1 MKEDIMFVKDAVEE
15 CLSEDERARNDD
27 KWLIIQ
33 VLRKMKFD
41 VFIPYGKLK
50 DMPAFESITRCRRKL
65 QEEGMYLADEKIIEK
80 RDKERNNMTKIEDW
94 FGGKTNE
101 TKNKKEVF

>member
-1 MKEDIMFVKDAVEE
+1 MKDDMMLVKDAVEQ
-15 CLSEDERARNDD
+15 CLDEDERARNDD

-33 VLRKMKFD
+33 VLRKMGFD

-65 QEEGMYLADEKIIEK
+65 QEAGLYPAD
-80 RDKERNNMTKIEDW
+80 TKDSR
-94 FGGKTNE
+94 
-101 TKNKKEVF
+101 